1 MTIIL
6 LCTASIGFSMFVSQG
21 VQNSLENQFQAEDGL
36 NVTHPTYMSF
46 MTFFSILNIPGSF
59 LGGFVV
65 NWMTARHCAVFCAVS
80 GFLGQILSTIGA
92 YYISIP
98 VMLLGRSVF
107 GLSVEI
113 INICVFAQIVYW
125 FQGKLYNFAYAST
138 VATARLG
145 MVTVMLIG
153 PMLTKSYAV
162 KNCYLLEE
170 KLGFP
175 VGCPGVYQNQT
186 VIAKLAEIGFVNG
199 TVVENGYVS
208 AKMQI
213 TYMYAISCAVMLLG
227 LAASIVMFVITPP
240 FKTFKEKET
249 VSIKT
254 NSNFSFTIRM
264 KSKLK
269 STLTSIKKTAIQCAF
284 TVPCWLVM
292 ATCAIFYMG
301 IEPWV
306 MGAKNSNEKYHHEL
320 DTSLSATL
328 ATMLSIV
335 PIFGSPLMGIIID
348 RYQNNAIFCFAGGCL
363 SAFGH
368 FLLIL
373 GGQGLIPQVVEDG
386 VSKTPFSVLLIA
398 NIILGVGYCM
408 VASSIWTLLSYTVT
422 SQDANIA
429 YGMIQSM
436 QHVGFIFASEVSA
449 ALIREVPGEA
459 EKEYYHSEIFYT
471 AMYVLSMI
479 TIGLFIVF
487 YGGGSKALYSE
498 SSYRRLSQ

>member
-1 MTIIL
+1 
-6 LCTASIGFSMFVSQG
+6 
-21 VQNSLENQFQAEDGL
+21 
-36 NVTHPTYMSF
+36 
-46 MTFFSILNIPGSF
+46 
-59 LGGFVV
+59 
-65 NWMTARHCAVFCAVS
+65 
-80 GFLGQILSTIGA
+80 
-92 YYISIP
+92 
-98 VMLLGRSVF
+98 MLLS
-107 GLSVEI
+107 
-113 INICVFAQIVYW
+113 
-125 FQGKLYNFAYAST
+125 
-138 VATARLG
+138 
-145 MVTVMLIG
+145 
-153 PMLTKSYAV
+153 
-162 KNCYLLEE
+162 
-170 KLGFP
+170 
-175 VGCPGVYQNQT
+175 
-186 VIAKLAEIGFVNG
+186 
-199 TVVENGYVS
+199 
-208 AKMQI
+208 
-213 TYMYAISCAVMLLG
+213 

-269 STLTSIKKTAIQCAF
+269 STLVSIKKTAIQCAF

-373 GGQGLIPQVVEDG
+373 GGQGLIPQVIEDG

-459 EKEYYHSEIFYT
+459 EKEYYRV
-471 AMYVLSMI
+471 VL
-479 TIGLFIVF
+479 
-487 YGGGSKALYSE
+487 KE
-498 SSYRRLSQ
+498 